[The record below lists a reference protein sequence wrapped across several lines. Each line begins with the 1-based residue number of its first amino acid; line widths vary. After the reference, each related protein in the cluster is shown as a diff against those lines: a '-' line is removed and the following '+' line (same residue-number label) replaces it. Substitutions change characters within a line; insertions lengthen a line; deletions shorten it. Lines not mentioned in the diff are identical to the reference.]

1 MEKSCFLYHILISFI
16 IFFVASSCSSLYTD
30 SIIEESISQQTIPLE
45 TALKT
50 LDCFLVELGMDA
62 TKSDTNHCII
72 EVQTLGRNDFIL
84 ETKQSDCSL
93 PSFPDSLFYLVNYA
107 DDGFALLAANTA
119 LRSPVLALVD
129 KGSIQSTDLYES
141 LLSLCLKSPIS
152 NSVDVDSSKRIIL
165 ELLWIAVLEDLN
177 GRRTNE
183 TIVPTK
189 SISVPCF
196 ILNKYGPFLN
206 TKWDQYS
213 PFNDLCDSNAAGC
226 CAIAVAQ
233 IVVSNKVAP
242 SMVFDGVTCS
252 WADMESVC
260 HYTSPWNIGFPNAQN
275 QVAHFIKLIRSHDYC
290 RITSD
295 YGNSVGAKRAFKK
308 FGYKNVTRH
317 LGTSGNNTIS
327 TIKQCLQNGRPV
339 YVDGV
344 KSGSIIGHCWVLDG
358 YVRINYLNP
367 RVNDYV
373 EKELFHINWG
383 WNGTYD
389 GYYQLHDYD
398 VSNSWGYDDQIDSL
412 THSYTNSSVYDNNYT
427 WDIWAVTYTL

>member
-1 MEKSCFLYHILISFI
+1 MIKPSILYRIILSFI
-16 IFFVASSCSSLYTD
+16 IFVVASSCSSLFTD
-30 SIIEESISQQTIPLE
+30 RLTEESINQQTIPLE
-45 TALKT
+45 SALKT
-50 LDCFLVELGMDA
+50 LDDFLVELERES
-62 TKSDTNHCII
+62 TKSPTNHSVID
-72 EVQTLGRNDFIL
+72 VQTLGRNDFIL
-84 ETKQSDCSL
+84 ETKQTDCPL
-93 PSFPDSLFYLVNYA
+93 PYFPDSLFYLVNFA

-119 LRSPVLALVD
+119 LRSPILALVD
-129 KGSIQSTDLYES
+129 KGNILPTDLYES
-141 LLSLCLKSPIS
+141 LISLCSKAPIS
-152 NSVDVDSSKRIIL
+152 DSVGVDTSKRIIL
-165 ELLWIAVLEDLN
+165 DLLWIAVLEDLN
-177 GRRTNE
+177 GRRIEE

-189 SISVPCF
+189 SISIPCI
-196 ILNKYGPFLN
+196 ILNKYGPFLS
-206 TKWDQYS
+206 TKWDQNS

-233 IVVSNKVAP
+233 IVVANRVAP

-252 WADMESVC
+252 WTDMESVC
-260 HYTSPWNIGFPNAQN
+260 HYTSPWNVGLPSAQN

-317 LGTSGNNTIS
+317 WGTSGNNTIS
-327 TIKQCLQNGRPV
+327 TIKQCLQNSRPV

-344 KSGSIIGHCWVLDG
+344 NPGSIFGHCWVLDG
-358 YVRINYLNP
+358 YVKIKYMNP

-398 VSNSWGYDDQIDSL
+398 VSNSWGFDDQIDSL
-412 THSYTNSSVYDNNYT
+412 TNSYTSSSVYDENYT